1 VEELKKLSLEI
12 VQLSRLALTGSRQD
26 VELYVKRLVRKLD
39 KWNPE
44 AAEDLINILNQIPK
58 RSSVVR
64 STEIETIP
72 VDRDSRL
79 NLLRVE
85 SSQELEDLVLTSKIA
100 DELEEIV
107 AERKKNK
114 QLLLAGIEP
123 SKAVLFVGPPGVGK
137 SLSAKYLARELNLPL
152 LTLDLSAVMSSFLG
166 RTGTNIR
173 NVFDFAKTS
182 SCVLFLDELDSIAKK
197 RDDNAEVGEL
207 KRLVTVLLQEMDN
220 WPSDNLIVAATNHE
234 DLLDPAV
241 WRRFDRVISFDLP
254 DEAQI
259 FEIIKTHLSPSMNV
273 SADTLH
279 IFSTVL
285 KGWPH
290 AEIIRELNNL
300 KKSAILGDKQLE
312 NVILNYI
319 EDAVSALSKE
329 DRISVAVS
337 LNKGGHASQ
346 RKVQKMTGVSRDTL
360 RKKSLLGT
368 NI

>member
-1 VEELKKLSLEI
+1 MEDLKKISSEI

-26 VELYVKRLVRKLD
+26 VELYIKRLVRKLAR
-39 KWNPE
+39 WSPE
-44 AAEDLINILNQIPK
+44 AAEDLANILNQLPK

-64 STEIETIP
+64 SAEMESIP

-79 NLLRVE
+79 NLLRID
-85 SSQELEDLVLTSKIA
+85 SSQELEDLVLAPKIA
-100 DELEEIV
+100 DQLEAVIG
-107 AERKKNK
+107 ERKKNK
-114 QLLLAGIEP
+114 ELLLAGIEP

-137 SLSAKYLARELNLPL
+137 SLSAKYLARELDLPL

-241 WRRFDRVISFDLP
+241 WRRFDRIVTFDLP
-254 DEAQI
+254 DGEQI
-259 FEIIKTHLSPSMNV
+259 FEIIRTHLAPSMEV
-273 SADTLH
+273 SAETLH

-300 KKSAILGDKQLE
+300 KKSAILGDKPLE
-312 NVILNYI
+312 GVILNYI
-319 EDAVSALSKE
+319 EDAVATLSKE
-329 DRISVAVS
+329 DRINVAVS
-337 LNKGGHASQ
+337 LNKSGHASQ
-346 RKVQKMTGVSRDTL
+346 RKVQKITGVSRDTL
-360 RKKSLLGT
+360 RKKSQPGP
-368 NI
+368 NV